1 MAGMDTEK
9 EPAMPTVLI
18 TGIEPFD
25 GESLNP
31 SWEAAHRRDGQ
42 EVAGA
47 RLVARQLP
55 CVIGKVVGVLRQAIE
70 DVQPDLVICLGQAG
84 GRSDVTVER
93 VAINVVDARIPDND
107 GRQPIDEPVVEG
119 GPAAY
124 FSSLP
129 IKAIVRDLRAGGVPA
144 SVSLTAGT
152 YNCNTIFYGLAHF
165 IATER
170 PALRGGFV
178 HVPYLPEMATR
189 HPGAPSLALDVLV
202 QGVKIMVATS
212 LAVPQDIKP
221 GRLCAGRRDVPASA
235 GIGGRPG
242 LSRGG
247 RRRRPG
253 ADPAGG
259 LSAEL
264 VRMAPGHAAFSPA
277 FSRVRGGPAWAGG
290 FGQATGWLRYAHR
303 RRAAARLVPHHGPD
317 ALCTGGPRHRRLD
330 RVPVCSALRRRGRA
344 GGAAGRQYPRG
355 DVETCHRAWAQQLEE
370 LAFPVQQRAGP
381 ARSLAGRPRA
391 HPDRMV
397 LFAQDRQ

>member
-1 MAGMDTEK
+1 
-9 EPAMPTVLI
+9 MPTVLI

-31 SWEAAHRRDGQ
+31 SWEAARRLDGQ

-129 IKAIVRDLRAGGVPA
+129 IKAIVRDLRARGVPA

-212 LAVPQDIKP
+212 LAVTQDIKV
-221 GRLCAGRRDVPASA
+221 G
-235 GIGGRPG
+235 
-242 LSRGG
+242 
-247 RRRRPG
+247 
-253 ADPAGG
+253 
-259 LSAEL
+259 
-264 VRMAPGHAAFSPA
+264 
-277 FSRVRGGPAWAGG
+277 
-290 FGQATGWLRYAHR
+290 
-303 RRAAARLVPHHGPD
+303 
-317 ALCTGGPRHRRLD
+317 
-330 RVPVCSALRRRGRA
+330 
-344 GGAAGRQYPRG
+344 GGAL
-355 DVETCHRAWAQQLEE
+355 H
-370 LAFPVQQRAGP
+370 
-381 ARSLAGRPRA
+381 
-391 HPDRMV
+391 
-397 LFAQDRQ
+397 